1 MDYNRIKNQLKTVC
15 SSTKYFT
22 RDFLKL
28 YTKALEIGRKYD
40 KDGTDDGYIKDGI
53 FLRHRFDDIYNSDF
67 YKLNGCAY
75 CEFLAIVAGI

>member
-15 SSTKYFT
+15 SSTKYFNK
-22 RDFLKL
+22 DFLKL
-28 YTKALEIGRKYD
+28 YKKALETGRKYD
-40 KDGTDDGYIKDGI
+40 KDGTDDGYIKDGV

-67 YKLNGCAY
+67 YNKNSCAY